1 MPMEIFV
8 VARVGL
14 ATLGGV
20 RIALDL
26 SLSSTLGYFYP
37 SACEILE
44 GERFTPDVGLRSG
57 RVRVPELSR
66 ERQVARGDAAV
77 DTYAAGA

>member
-37 SACEILE
+37 RRARLWRVKASPRRC
-44 GERFTPDVGLRSG
+44 VSG
-57 RVRVPELSR
+57 RLVEFLRR
-66 ERQVARGDAAV
+66 RGDSKTLEV
-77 DTYAAGA
+77 TRLWTYAAGT

>member
-37 SACEILE
+37 SACET
-44 GERFTPDVGLRSG
+44 GG
-57 RVRVPELSR
+57 
-66 ERQVARGDAAV
+66 
-77 DTYAAGA
+77 